1 MNVAAPGPGFKAR
14 WRIACGQRFTPKS
27 LAIKQISAKL
37 RLLAHQRMP
46 SIGIE
51 LADRVGITW
60 LRSRMEGAGLFKS
73 REQLAGR
80 FGTREAF
87 APAHAA
93 PAALSLAQAIPAET
107 TPTRLRRS
115 ARKDWRQLAHEL
127 RYDHL
132 PALRDTDWV
141 PDLALDIGSGRW
153 LRGMA
158 TMIGLSAVALLFWP
172 SFDAVEAAPTMRVDG
187 AVRDEFRGQMIMPL
201 ALGGDSGRRM
211 GATAAVIPLAN
222 APERPTI
229 QLVATLG
236 QGDSFGRMLQRAGV
250 GSGDAARIE
259 SMVAAAV
266 PLSALAAGTR
276 FDLTL
281 GRRTSATQPRPLD
294 DLNFRARFDLDL
306 SVQRT
311 GSGLSLIRKPIQV
324 DDSPLRIRGIV
335 GSSLYRSARAA
346 GAPVKA
352 IQEYLRTLDTHM
364 NLELD
369 LAPSDEFDIVV
380 GYKRAGSGESEVGDL
395 MYAGVTRDGKP
406 RAQLVKWGADG
417 QFFEAS
423 GVGQAIQQ
431 ASGFIAPVAGRI
443 TSGFGMRFHPIL
455 GYTRMHAGID
465 FAAAYG
471 SPIYATSDG
480 VIAFAGW
487 HGGHGNFVKID
498 AGGGL
503 GTGYG
508 HMSRIAVSYGSHV
521 RRGQVIGYVGST
533 GLSTGAHLHYETYR
547 NGVPV
552 NPGSVRFV
560 TPAALSGSE
569 LNAFKARLAVLQE
582 IRPGAALAPLA
593 RPGAVAAPHHEIDR
607 LSK

>member
-1 MNVAAPGPGFKAR
+1 MGRAGRNRAAQAGRKGR
-14 WRIACGQRFTPKS
+14 
-27 LAIKQISAKL
+27 
-37 RLLAHQRMP
+37 
-46 SIGIE
+46 
-51 LADRVGITW
+51 
-60 LRSRMEGAGLFKS
+60 GLFKS
-73 REQLAGR
+73 REQFVGR

-93 PAALSLAQAIPAET
+93 PAALSLAHALPADP

-115 ARKDWRQLAHEL
+115 HRKDWRQIVHEL

-132 PALRDTDWV
+132 PALRDVDWV

-158 TMIGLSAVALLFWP
+158 TMIGLSATALLFWP
-172 SFDAVEAAPTMRVDG
+172 SFDAVEAAPAMRVDDG
-187 AVRDEFRGQMIMPL
+187 VRDEFRSQMIMPL
-201 ALGGDSGRRM
+201 ALGADSGRRM
-211 GATAAVIPLAN
+211 GATAAVIPLAS

-259 SMVAAAV
+259 AMVAAAV
-266 PLSALAAGTR
+266 PLADIAAGTR

-281 GRRTSATQPRPLD
+281 GRRTSATQPRPLE

-306 SVQRT
+306 AVERR
-311 GSGLSLIRKPIQV
+311 GGALALVRKPIRV
-324 DDSPLRIRGIV
+324 DATPLRIRGIV

-352 IQEYLRTLDTHM
+352 IQEYLRTLDSHI

-395 MYAGVTRDGKP
+395 LYAGVTRDGRA
-406 RAQLVKWGADG
+406 RAQLLKWGQDG

-423 GVGQAIQQ
+423 GVGQQRVGLA
-431 ASGFIAPVAGRI
+431 APVFGRI
-443 TSGFGMRFHPIL
+443 TSGFGMRRHPIL
-455 GYTRMHAGID
+455 GYKRMHAGID
-465 FAAAYG
+465 FAAGYG

-480 VIAFAGW
+480 AVLFAGW
-487 HGGHGNFVKID
+487 HGGHGNFVKLAHGSGI
-498 AGGGL
+498 A
-503 GTGYG
+503 TGYG
-508 HMSRIAVSYGSHV
+508 HMSRIAVSPGARV

-533 GLSTGAHLHYETYR
+533 GLSTGAHLHYEMYR
-547 NGVPV
+547 NGVAV
-552 NPGSVRFV
+552 NPGSVSFV
-560 TPAALSGSE
+560 STATLEGSE
-569 LNAFKARLAVLQE
+569 LAAFKAHLAVLRE
-582 IRPGAALAPLA
+582 LRPGASLAPLA
-593 RPGAVAAPHHEIDR
+593 GPGAAATPAREIDR
-607 LSK
+607 LGD

>member
-1 MNVAAPGPGFKAR
+1 MFR
-14 WRIACGQRFTPKS
+14 
-27 LAIKQISAKL
+27 
-37 RLLAHQRMP
+37 
-46 SIGIE
+46 
-51 LADRVGITW
+51 
-60 LRSRMEGAGLFKS
+60 S

-93 PAALSLAQAIPAET
+93 PAALSLAQAIPALAQAIPPDAT
-107 TPTRLRRS
+107 ATRLRRS

-132 PALRDTDWV
+132 PAFRDTDWV
-141 PDLALDIGSGRW
+141 PDLALDIGSRRW

-158 TMIGLSAVALLFWP
+158 TMIGLSATALLFWP

-187 AVRDEFRGQMIMPL
+187 GVRDEFRSQMIMPL
-201 ALGGDSGRRM
+201 ALGADSGRRM

-266 PLSALAAGTR
+266 PLSDISAGTR

-306 SVQRT
+306 AVERR
-311 GSGLSLIRKPIQV
+311 GGALALIRKPIRV
-324 DDSPLRIRGIV
+324 DDTPLRIRGIV

-406 RAQLVKWGADG
+406 RAQLLKWGQDD

-423 GVGQAIQQ
+423 GVGQQQ
-431 ASGFIAPVAGRI
+431 VGLTAPVFGRI
-443 TSGFGMRFHPIL
+443 TSGFGLRRHPIL

-480 VIAFAGW
+480 LVSFAGW
-487 HGGHGNFVKID
+487 HGGHGNFVRLD

-508 HMSRIAVSYGSHV
+508 HMSRIAVSYGSRV

-533 GLSTGAHLHYETYR
+533 GLSTGAHLHYEMNR

-552 NPGSVRFV
+552 DPGSVHFV
-560 TPAALSGSE
+560 TTAALSGTE
-569 LNAFKARLAVLQE
+569 LSAFKARLAVLRE
-582 IRPGAALAPLA
+582 LRPGAALAPLA
-593 RPGAVAAPHHEIDR
+593 GPGAAGAPHREIDR
-607 LSK
+607 LSE

>member
-1 MNVAAPGPGFKAR
+1 MRLNGPHQAPDEKGR
-14 WRIACGQRFTPKS
+14 R
-27 LAIKQISAKL
+27 
-37 RLLAHQRMP
+37 
-46 SIGIE
+46 
-51 LADRVGITW
+51 
-60 LRSRMEGAGLFKS
+60 LFKS

-93 PAALSLAQAIPAET
+93 PAALSLAQAIPASLDQALPTET
-107 TPTRLRRS
+107 VKLRRGR
-115 ARKDWRQLAHEL
+115 RKDWRQLAHEL

-132 PALRDTDWV
+132 PALRDVDWV
-141 PDLALDIGSGRW
+141 PDLALDIGSTRW

-158 TMIGLSAVALLFWP
+158 TMVGLSATALFFWP
-172 SFDAVEAAPTMRVDG
+172 SFDAVEAAPAMRVEG
-187 AVRDEFRGQMIMPL
+187 GVRDEFRSQMIMPL

-250 GSGDAARIE
+250 GSDDAARIE
-259 SMVAAAV
+259 AMVAKTV
-266 PLSALAAGTR
+266 PLSDIAAGTR

-294 DLNFRARFDLDL
+294 DLNFRARFDLNL
-306 SVQRT
+306 AVERR
-311 GSGLSLIRKPIQV
+311 SGPGGGALALIRKPIRV
-324 DDSPLRIRGIV
+324 DDTPLRIRGIV

-352 IQEYLRTLDTHM
+352 IQDYLRTLDSHM

-395 MYAGVTRDGKP
+395 MFAGVTRDGKP
-406 RAQLVKWGADG
+406 RAQLLKWGSAKDGGG
-417 QFFEAS
+417 QFYEAS
-423 GVGQAIQQ
+423 GVGQAAQQ
-431 ASGFIAPVAGRI
+431 QVGMAAPVFGRI
-443 TSGFGMRFHPIL
+443 TSGFGLRRHPIL

-471 SPIYATSDG
+471 SPIYATSDAR
-480 VIAFAGW
+480 VSFAGW
-487 HGGHGNFVKID
+487 HGGHGNYVRLD

-508 HMSRIAVSYGSHV
+508 HMSRIAVSPGMRV

-533 GLSTGAHLHYETYR
+533 GLSTGAHLHYEMYR

-560 TPAALSGSE
+560 TTTAAALSGSE
-569 LNAFKARLAVLQE
+569 LTAFKARLAVLRE
-582 IRPGAALAPLA
+582 LRPGASLAPLA
-593 RPGAVAAPHHEIDR
+593 GPDAAAAPHREIDR
-607 LSK
+607 LSAAAKR

>member
-1 MNVAAPGPGFKAR
+1 M
-14 WRIACGQRFTPKS
+14 
-27 LAIKQISAKL
+27 
-37 RLLAHQRMP
+37 
-46 SIGIE
+46 
-51 LADRVGITW
+51 
-60 LRSRMEGAGLFKS
+60 FKS

-80 FGTREAF
+80 FGAREAF
-87 APAHAA
+87 APAHGA
-93 PAALSLAQAIPAET
+93 PAALSLAQAIPA
-107 TPTRLRRS
+107 TRLRRS

-141 PDLALDIGSGRW
+141 PDLALDIGSSRW

-158 TMIGLSAVALLFWP
+158 TMIGLSATALLFWP

-187 AVRDEFRGQMIMPL
+187 AVRDEFRSQMIMPL
-201 ALGGDSGRRM
+201 ALGADSGRRM

-266 PLSALAAGTR
+266 PLSDISAGTR

-306 SVQRT
+306 AVERR
-311 GSGLSLIRKPIQV
+311 GGALALIRKPIRV
-324 DDSPLRIRGIV
+324 DDTPLRIRGIV

-346 GAPVKA
+346 GVPVKA

-406 RAQLVKWGADG
+406 RAQLLKWGQDD

-423 GVGQAIQQ
+423 GVGQQQ
-431 ASGFIAPVAGRI
+431 VGLTAPVFGRI
-443 TSGFGMRFHPIL
+443 TSGFGLRRHPIL

-480 VIAFAGW
+480 LVSFAGW
-487 HGGHGNFVKID
+487 HGGHGNFVRLD

-508 HMSRIAVSYGSHV
+508 HMSRIAVSYGSRV

-533 GLSTGAHLHYETYR
+533 GLSTGAHLHYEMYR
-547 NGVPV
+547 NGVPI

-560 TPAALSGSE
+560 TTAALSGTE
-569 LNAFKARLAVLQE
+569 LTAFKARLAVLRE
-582 IRPGAALAPLA
+582 LRPGAALAPLA
-593 RPGAVAAPHHEIDR
+593 GPGAAAAPQREIDR
-607 LSK
+607 LSAATAR